1 MLEPLTLVPTLA
13 WTRSLFSPLTLALAL
28 AVPRQPPPR
37 PRPRPH
43 HNPNPDQVKAYA
55 SSSALRTGPAVAT
68 GWSTDDRTGGAP
80 AAVAKQALAVP
91 LGDAPP
97 RGRKGA
103 VQGPSPLSQEGN
115 IKEAKWSQSSP
126 NLSSFTSIEEVAM
139 RREIVCDNCERQCPS
154 PVRTQVSHCAPPP
167 HALSGR
173 HRPIAG
179 HFWPAW
185 GALCCP
191 IRHEPEE
198 PARAPSRALHTCRRL
213 NLLLHHVTY
222 RWIRRSASS
231 ARASASGARTSRGE
245 ICASGD
251 FSPVSGDGQPL
262 QLVTPAGIGIDLAEG
277 APHSHCMHAHGGW
290 GRGVA

>member
-1 MLEPLTLVPTLA
+1 M
-13 WTRSLFSPLTLALAL
+13 
-28 AVPRQPPPR
+28 
-37 PRPRPH
+37 
-43 HNPNPDQVKAYA
+43 KAYA

-179 HFWPAW
+179 YFWPAC

-290 GRGVA
+290 GMGGGVA